1 METIQEI
8 NIEDAKQMLDKGSAT
23 FIDIRDASSHEE
35 ANIEGAKSLSWQN
48 AKDFIENT
56 NKDETL
62 IVYCYRGN
70 SSKQAVA
77 WLQEQGFAKAFSL
90 QGGFDE
96 WRLTYP

>member
-1 METIQEI
+1 MATIPEI
-8 NIEDAKQMLDKGSAT
+8 DIKDAKQMLDKGSAT

-48 AKDFIENT
+48 AKDFVENT

-77 WLQEQGFAKAFSL
+77 WFQEQGFDKVFSL
-90 QGGFDE
+90 RGGFDE
-96 WRLTYP
+96 WQRTYP

>member
-1 METIQEI
+1 MITVPEI
-8 NIEDAKQMLDKGSAT
+8 DVEDAKQMLDKGSAT
-23 FIDIRDASSHEE
+23 FIDIRDTSSHEE
-35 ANIEGAKSLSWQN
+35 ANIEGALNLSWQN

-77 WLQEQGFAKAFSL
+77 WFQEKGFDEVFSL
-90 QGGFDE
+90 RGGFDE
-96 WRLTYP
+96 WRRTYS

>member
-1 METIQEI
+1 MASIPEI
-8 NIEDAKQMLDKGSAT
+8 DIEDAKQMLDTKSAT
-23 FIDIRDASSHEE
+23 FIDIRDATSHEE
-35 ANIEGAKSLSWQN
+35 ATIDGAKSFLWQN
-48 AKDFIENT
+48 AKDFIKNT

-77 WLQEQGFAKAFSL
+77 WLQEQGFAKVFSL
-90 QGGFDE
+90 RGGFDE